1 MQPVKRLEI
10 IANSIELGKI
20 LDGLESA
27 KVPGYTVIR
36 DVAGKSTRGDGAH
49 DLAMTM
55 LDNVYIIAFCPPE
68 NLQRVADVIKP
79 ILNKFGGT
87 CFISDAMELPTTKC
101 VG

>member
-10 IANSIELGKI
+10 IANSIELAKL
-20 LDGLESA
+20 LDGLEHA
-27 KVPGYTVIR
+27 GVPGYTVIR

-55 LDNVYIIAFCPPE
+55 LDNVYIIAFCPSE
-68 NLQRVADVIKP
+68 RLQTVADVIKP

-87 CFISDAMELPTTKC
+87 CFISDAVELLTTKC